1 METKTH
7 YKKLQ
12 NPDYIGA
19 YALEPGKD
27 LTVTIESVQLEQ
39 ITGAEGKKEMA
50 TVAKLKGQKP
60 FIINS
65 TNAKMITKLA
75 NSPYIEDWKGVSIT
89 LYAAKVKA
97 FGDIV
102 EALRIRPTPPKK
114 EQLTPTHPAWAK
126 AVDGIKKGSVTI
138 EQVKAKYELTK
149 ENETELC
156 K

>member
-1 METKTH
+1 METKHHWKT
-7 YKKLQ
+7 LT

-27 LTVTIESVQLEQ
+27 LTVQIESVQSEQ

-65 TNAKMITKLA
+65 TNAKMISKLA
-75 NSPYIEDWKGVSIT
+75 NSPYIEDWKGLSIT

-102 EALRIRPTPPKK
+102 EALRIRPTAPKK
-114 EQLTPTHPAWAK
+114 EQLTPTHAAWTK
-126 AVDGIKKGSVTI
+126 ALEGIKKGSVTL
-138 EQVKAKYELTK
+138 EQIKAKYELSKTD
-149 ENETELC
+149 EEALC